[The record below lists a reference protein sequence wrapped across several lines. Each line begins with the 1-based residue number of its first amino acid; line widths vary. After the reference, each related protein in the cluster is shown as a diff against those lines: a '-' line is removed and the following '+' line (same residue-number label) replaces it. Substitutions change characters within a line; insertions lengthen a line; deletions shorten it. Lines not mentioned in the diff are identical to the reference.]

1 MWKEIDTV
9 LYYIPKEFQ
18 FFQTTAIFSFIETI
32 VHNCTAGK
40 IKKSPDN
47 IIKFMFPNV
56 KEKLEEI
63 YSKNGSIILY
73 QSATDKTAEKY
84 KHIFDE
90 FKKLMNIPIA
100 IFISSQ
106 KNKYSKPYTG
116 IWNIINLAYKKY
128 KKTLNVKTSMYIGN
142 LAGRLNYQ
150 HKKLDYSCADRAFA
164 HNIGLK
170 FSTPE
175 RIFCENNKFELWE
188 WDPDIIN
195 IKDRELALNAKPNI
209 PIPKIKDKIKLLPK
223 SDNYTIIITGLQSCG
238 KSTYAKKIKR
248 MMDADD
254 ICMEIISENK
264 NTLENMIKLIES
276 NLSKSKSVIIDM
288 EINNSNILQIIKKSM
303 ELTTP
308 ILIVEIKIKLSFLKL
323 LDRIKVQ
330 TSKSHTV
337 NNIANYQWKSI
348 FKNIQLDII
357 YKDVPCVLYTESP
370 LVLNNTNELW
380 LQYIY

>member
-1 MWKEIDTV
+1 MWNTC
-9 LYYIPKEFQ
+9 
-18 FFQTTAIFSFIETI
+18 S
-32 VHNCTAGK
+32 C
-40 IKKSPDN
+40 
-47 IIKFMFPNV
+47 
-56 KEKLEEI
+56 
-63 YSKNGSIILY
+63 
-73 QSATDKTAEKY
+73 
-84 KHIFDE
+84 
-90 FKKLMNIPIA
+90 IPI
-100 IFISSQ
+100 
-106 KNKYSKPYTG
+106 G
-116 IWNIINLAYKKY
+116 
-128 KKTLNVKTSMYIGN
+128 
-142 LAGRLNYQ
+142 
-150 HKKLDYSCADRAFA
+150 
-164 HNIGLK
+164 
-170 FSTPE
+170 
-175 RIFCENNKFELWE
+175 
-188 WDPDIIN
+188 
-195 IKDRELALNAKPNI
+195 
-209 PIPKIKDKIKLLPK
+209 
-223 SDNYTIIITGLQSCG
+223 
-238 KSTYAKKIKR
+238 YAKKIKR

-254 ICMEIISENK
+254 ICTEIISENK